1 MTYFPGSTAYFPE
14 STAYFPE
21 SKSILP
27 RVTKILPRPRWIE
40 CNTSQSLICQ
50 EVLGGSQWSSDH
62 WPPPYINGL
71 WLVNCGNLLGL
82 FRSFLHFFYRFGS
95 FHPYG
100 RPDPFMYLLLTI
112 FVRFKSFFDHFWSF
126 SVLFDHFLS
135 FSVIFGHF
143 WPFLIVLFIST
154 LFSILI
160 PLYHISP
167 FLILFW
173 SVFSHFGPFLWSFL
187 VILGHFWSFW

>member
-1 MTYFPGSTAYFPE
+1 MAYFPGSTAYFPE

-82 FRSFLHFFYRFGS
+82 FRSFLHFFIVLGLFTLTDGQIRLCISYW
-95 FHPYG
+95 PY
-100 RPDPFMYLLLTI
+100 L
-112 FVRFKSFFDHFWSF
+112 
-126 SVLFDHFLS
+126 SVLSLFLI
-135 FSVIFGHF
+135 IFGHF
-143 WPFLIVLFIST
+143 RSFSTIFCHFL
-154 LFSILI
+154 
-160 PLYHISP
+160 
-167 FLILFW
+167 
-173 SVFSHFGPFLWSFL
+173 SFL
-187 VILGHFWSFW
+187 VILTIFDCFVHFNVIFDFDTLISYQSVFNPFLVRF